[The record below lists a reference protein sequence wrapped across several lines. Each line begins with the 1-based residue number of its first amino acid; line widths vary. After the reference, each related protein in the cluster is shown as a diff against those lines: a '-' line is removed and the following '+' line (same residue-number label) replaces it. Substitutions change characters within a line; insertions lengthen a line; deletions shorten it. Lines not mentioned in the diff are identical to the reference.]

1 MKLKYKVAVKYYNE
15 TKNHEQ
21 LQFAYKEIENFTETY
36 NNFKWYYKFNFEK
49 LKSYF
54 FKHNTINNQ
63 DTLDLDYDIEKVL
76 FTENPMRLQFI
87 NFMERYKYKI
97 VDSIFQSGNYN
108 VDLIK
113 YAIEKIVVREKSEF
127 DINTILK
134 NEKLENRINI
144 TRTQNDSS
152 NFSLFFSFSLV
163 VLSIALIFAH
173 YYMYMKYPHKFFK
186 EFQR

>member
-15 TKNHEQ
+15 TKNSEQ
-21 LQFAYKEIENFTETY
+21 LQFAYKEIENFTENY
-36 NNFKWYYKFNFEK
+36 INFKWYYKFNFDK
-49 LKSYF
+49 IMNYYLRY
-54 FKHNTINNQ
+54 NQ
-63 DTLDLDYDIEKVL
+63 QESLDLDYEIEKIL
-76 FTENPMRLQFI
+76 LKENICRVQFI

-108 VDLIK
+108 VELIK
-113 YAIEKIVVREKSEF
+113 YAIKKVIVREKSEF

-134 NEKLENRINI
+134 KEKFDFSTHS
-144 TRTQNDSS
+144 TRSQNDSS
-152 NFSLFFSFSLV
+152 NLSMFFSFSLV
-163 VLSIALIFAH
+163 ILSIALIFIH

>member
-21 LQFAYKEIENFTETY
+21 LLFAYKEIENFTETY
-36 NNFKWYYKFNFEK
+36 NNFKWHYKFRFDK
-49 LKSYF
+49 IKSYYM
-54 FKHNTINNQ
+54 KYNHQ
-63 DTLDLDYDIEKVL
+63 DPLDLDFEIENL
-76 FTENPMRLQFI
+76 MLSENPRRIEFI

-97 VDSIFQSGNYN
+97 VDTIFQSGNYN

-113 YAIEKIVVREKSEF
+113 YAIEKVRKREKSEF

-134 NEKLENRINI
+134 KEKFDYGSNSPRN
-144 TRTQNDSS
+144 QYDSS
-152 NFSLFFSFSLV
+152 NLSLLLSFSLV
-163 VLSIALIFAH
+163 ILSLALVFAH